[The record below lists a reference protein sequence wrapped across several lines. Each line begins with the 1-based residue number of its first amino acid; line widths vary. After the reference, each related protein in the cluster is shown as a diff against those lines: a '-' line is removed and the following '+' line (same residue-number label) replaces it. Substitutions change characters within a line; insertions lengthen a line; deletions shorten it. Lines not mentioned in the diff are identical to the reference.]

1 MGKTI
6 GYIRC
11 STEAQDPNGQRA
23 ALEKVC
29 DELHTE
35 FASGGRWDRPCLQNV
50 LRELK
55 AGDTLCVWKLDRLSR
70 SLPDMLQILK
80 RLEEI
85 GASFRSLTE
94 SIDTSTP
101 AGRMMMQML
110 GSFAEFEREM
120 IRERTRLGLV
130 RARLEGR
137 VGGRR
142 AKLTPKQAAH
152 ALELLDVGKSQTE
165 VAALFGVSPA
175 TICRLSAEKRVVQPL

>member
-1 MGKTI
+1 MGKII

-11 STEAQDPNGQRA
+11 STESQDPNGQRA

-70 SLPDMLQILK
+70 SLSDMLQILK

-120 IRERTRLGLV
+120 IKERTRLGLA
-130 RARLEGR
+130 RARAEGR
-137 VGGRR
+137 IGGRR
-142 AKLTPKQAAH
+142 HSLSLKQQTH
-152 ALELLDVGKSQTE
+152 ALEMIAAGKSQTE
-165 VAALFGVSPA
+165 IAEVFGVSPA
-175 TICRLSAEKRVVQPL
+175 TICRLVAERRAIAS